1 MKKKFILL
9 SSLLLVS
16 STALV
21 VGFAVPW
28 SNNFQILNAA
38 GSSAV
43 QPLLSQISNIYK
55 ASDVVTQAGG
65 SGAGIQAIANGTK
78 DIGMA
83 SKDPGI
89 IKDGETGKFYKNWMD
104 NKIKTVTIAWDG
116 IGIIYKSSNNAQTLD
131 INKTTINK
139 IYNAFAGNEQFSF
152 RQIDDTFNDDSIL
165 VPYARAGGSNISGT
179 AGAFADDS
187 HLKPNIALDP
197 VIKAI
202 LKDGSYGRH
211 TTSTAEANSQVWDF
225 VKDKGNGTI
234 TYLSSGFILNNK
246 AMIEGAGFKIAT
258 YENVPMEIEKISNG
272 YNWYRPLNLMISLT
286 KNKEILEANKQLI
299 TAILNLDGTSQVIED
314 LIKREGYV
322 NITEAQKNSM
332 KINKEFWV
340 DDITLGYSGAK

>member
-1 MKKKFILL
+1 MKKKSILL
-9 SSLLLVS
+9 TSLLVTS
-16 STALV
+16 STALII
-21 VGFAVPW
+21 GFAVPW

-83 SKDPGI
+83 SKNPGVVEE
-89 IKDGETGKFYKNWMD
+89 GPTSKFYKNWVD

-116 IGIIYKSSNNAQTLD
+116 IGIIYKSSNNNQILD
-131 INKTTINK
+131 INKTSINNL
-139 IYNAFAGNEQFSF
+139 YNAFAGNEQFSF
-152 RQIDDTFNDDSIL
+152 NQIDQNFNDDSIIA
-165 VPYARAGGSNISGT
+165 PYARAGGSNISGT

-187 HLKPNIALDP
+187 HLNPTIDKE
-197 VIKAI
+197 IKAI
-202 LKDGSYGRH
+202 LKEGNYGKY

-246 AMIEGAGFKIAT
+246 AMIENAGFKIAT
-258 YENVPMEIEKISNG
+258 YNGGTPMETDLISKG
-272 YNWYRPLNLMISLT
+272 YDWYRPLNLMISLT

-299 TAILNLDGTSQVIED
+299 IAILNLDNKSQVI
-314 LIKREGYV
+314 
-322 NITEAQKNSM
+322 
-332 KINKEFWV
+332 
-340 DDITLGYSGAK
+340 